1 MGERNGH
8 FSLNI
13 VKAPFFGFFFF
24 LLGLSSMSR
33 LAIIAT
39 CNLNQWAMDF
49 QGNLNRIHQ
58 SIVKAKEKGARY
70 RVGPELEVTV
80 RIASYLL

>member
-1 MGERNGH
+1 
-8 FSLNI
+8 
-13 VKAPFFGFFFF
+13 
-24 LLGLSSMSR
+24 
-33 LAIIAT
+33 
-39 CNLNQWAMDF
+39 MDF